1 MAALLMWVIPYSPG
15 IDSFDLESFVVRY
28 MPRVRDAVI
37 RGGVSRGGLGFEDA
51 VVNALRVEVSNYL
64 RSAGI
69 DASGD
74 DLDKWASLLFRGGC
88 IATVPWSP

>member
-1 MAALLMWVIPYSPG
+1 MFSRRVSFRGFPSTVTIYSTVWGGSGCFIDVGDSVLPG

-51 VVNALRVEVSNYL
+51 VVNALRLKSV
-64 RSAGI
+64 I
-69 DASGD
+69 
-74 DLDKWASLLFRGGC
+74 
-88 IATVPWSP
+88 T